1 MGLYERSPDWGETG
15 LVPNAYGEPITSRKI
30 GMPQMPGTQPRAL
43 DPFTAAYRQYAS
55 GLRGFVGTIIIDRHL
70 AEDVVH
76 EAFLEWWQHPARY
89 DPTRATLESWL
100 RTIAHRRAIDRIR
113 SREASRRRDLRLG
126 IRDHH
131 STDHSLDQFD
141 AHFSRAQLREALSA
155 LTDKQRDA
163 VLLRYLGER
172 STAEVA
178 RDLDTTLG
186 TAKTRVRDGL
196 VALRHH
202 LQADPAAA

>member
-1 MGLYERSPDWGETG
+1 
-15 LVPNAYGEPITSRKI
+15 
-30 GMPQMPGTQPRAL
+30 MPGTQPTAI
-43 DPFTAAYRQYAS
+43 DPFTAAYRQHAS

-113 SREASRRRDLRLG
+113 SREASRRRDFRLG

-141 AHFSRAQLREALSA
+141 AHFSRARLRGALAELTEKQREA
-155 LTDKQRDA
+155 
-163 VLLRYLGER
+163 VILRYLGER
-172 STAEVA
+172 STEEVA
-178 RDLDTTLG
+178 RDLHTTVG

-196 VALRHH
+196 TALRHR
-202 LQADPAAA
+202 LQPQSSTT

>member
-1 MGLYERSPDWGETG
+1 
-15 LVPNAYGEPITSRKI
+15 
-30 GMPQMPGTQPRAL
+30 MPGTQASATAT
-43 DPFTAAYRQYAS
+43 FTAAYRQHAS
-55 GLRGFVGTIIIDRHL
+55 GLRGFARTIIIDHHL

-76 EAFLEWWQHPARY
+76 EAFLEWWQHPDRHDPAR
-89 DPTRATLESWL
+89 ANLESWL

-113 SREASRRRDLRLG
+113 SLEASRNRDRRIG

-131 STDHSLDQFD
+131 GTDHGLEQFD
-141 AHFSRAQLREALSA
+141 AHFSRARLRAALSE
-155 LTDKQRDA
+155 LTDKQRNA

-178 RDLDTTLG
+178 SDLNITLG

-196 VALRHH
+196 IALHQR